1 MSSTLNQSHAAIA
14 SARWSFAIENTIH
27 QDGGD
32 PEHDTL
38 TQPHRQSTGQPT
50 AKTSTI
56 LVCDFIEQRFV
67 PEYLEAMS
75 LGTREHLQTMLKHVL
90 SPDLVNRMLPKDR
103 KKSRSKL
110 TSIVGWPYLDPHRM
124 CDIEA
129 HHIQQIISAALNH
142 GYSIQTVAHIRNVIR
157 KIFEHAQRERC
168 FHAENPALRV
178 VLPRMTHTPGH
189 VLSVDQLQV
198 VIRNMRYPERDIA
211 LLGVFTDM
219 SVAEIFGLQWK
230 YINMSET
237 QRLTGNE
244 WIPAQTIAVRN
255 QSYRSQV
262 RQVTATRKRDL
273 PITDLTYRIL
283 QAIKTREKIADREG
297 FVFASRNGTPL
308 NQDNIAVRRLKL
320 IGKRIDIPWL
330 SWSVFHRTRR
340 RLNSESRKRL
350 EGELI
355 FRLSG
360 SSIRLKGRSPSYPIG

>member
-1 MSSTLNQSHAAIA
+1 MSSTLNQSHAAIGC
-14 SARWSFAIENTIH
+14 ARWSFTIENTIH
-27 QDGGD
+27 QNQAD
-32 PEHDTL
+32 PEYDTRI
-38 TQPHRQSTGQPT
+38 QPHPQSTGQPD

-56 LVCDFIEQRFV
+56 LVCDFIEQKFV

-90 SPDLVNRMLPKDR
+90 SPDLINRTLHTAR
-103 KKSRSKL
+103 KTSRSKL
-110 TSIVGWPYLDPHRM
+110 KSIAGWPYLDAQRM

-129 HHIQQIISAALNH
+129 HHIQEIISAALDH

-157 KIFEHAQRERC
+157 KIFEHARCARC

-178 VLPRMTHTPGH
+178 VLPRMTHKPGH
-189 VLSVDQLQV
+189 ALSVDQLQV

-211 LLGVFTDM
+211 LLGIFTDM

-237 QRLTGNE
+237 QHLAGNE
-244 WIPAQTIAVRN
+244 WIPGQTIAVRN

-262 RQVTATRKRDL
+262 RQVTAPRKRDI
-273 PITDLTYRIL
+273 PITDITYRIL
-283 QAIKTREKIADREG
+283 QAIKTRGKVADRDG
-297 FVFASRNGTPL
+297 FVFASRNGTPI

-350 EGELI
+350 ESELI

-360 SSIRLKGRSPSYPIG
+360 SNIRLRGRSPSEDIG